1 MIWPEECIFTQPR
14 LWEFLTA
21 SNCRALS
28 KGCATTKTGASLSS
42 FVADLFKLD
51 DNDRK
56 KDCHLR
62 PQRRICA
69 VLGTPFS
76 GAIFGV
82 EVLYVGSLLYEDL
95 LPSIIAGITSYQI
108 ASLLGI
114 RYQFFRWRLK

>member
-1 MIWPEECIFTQPR
+1 
-14 LWEFLTA
+14 
-21 SNCRALS
+21 
-28 KGCATTKTGASLSS
+28 
-42 FVADLFKLD
+42 VADLFKLD

-56 KDCHLR
+56 KDRHLR

-114 RYQFFRWRLK
+114 RYEVFPMAAQMTTRGIWYARSIQNPTTSRAS